1 MYLLFLLHLTK
12 VLQLRV
18 MLELAL
24 LIRRL
29 ARLHNHIT
37 QFISLFMFCYDD
49 LNLLKIRPHLVHRPI
64 CAF

>member
-1 MYLLFLLHLTK
+1 
-12 VLQLRV
+12 

-29 ARLHNHIT
+29 ARLHNHTT
-37 QFISLFMFCYDD
+37 QLISLFMFCYDD
-49 LNLLKIRPHLVHRPI
+49 KKLLEQCGQIRAHLVHWPI